1 MPVKTNT
8 MKDNLIGMFDSGLGG
23 LSVLRALMAMNP
35 EVPAI
40 FVADQQHC
48 PYGDRSDRFIINRS
62 RAICD
67 WLITQGATHIVVA
80 CNTATSVAIETLRAR
95 YTLPVT
101 GIEPALK
108 PAAARTVTG
117 KIAVLATTATLR
129 TERFHSLTDRHGR
142 SVTVH
147 AVTPEGWV
155 DAVENNLT
163 DDDTRFDAVARAI
176 LPLLE
181 TGVDQLVLGCTHYP
195 FLRPFIEK
203 LLPEDVQIH
212 DPAPAVISHA
222 VSLMDL
228 PTGFSVPDMLQYR
241 FYTTGRT
248 EEMDKA
254 LRRLLGI
261 QTAVYG
267 LVV

>member
-1 MPVKTNT
+1 
-8 MKDNLIGMFDSGLGG
+8 MFDSGLGG
-23 LSVLRALMAMNP
+23 LSVLRALMDMNP
-35 EVPAI
+35 EVPAL

-48 PYGDRSDRFIINRS
+48 PYGDKSDRFIINRS

-67 WLITQGATHIVVA
+67 WLITQGATHLVVA
-80 CNTATSVAIETLRAR
+80 CNTATSVAIEALRAR
-95 YTLPVT
+95 YSIPVT

-108 PAAARTVTG
+108 PAAAHTVSG
-117 KIAVLATTATLR
+117 KIAVLATAATLR
-129 TERFHSLTDRHGR
+129 TERFHSLTDRFGR
-142 SVTVH
+142 SVAVH

-163 DDDTRFDAVARAI
+163 DDETRCKAVARAI

-181 TGVDQLVLGCTHYP
+181 GGVDQLVLGCTHYP

-203 LLPEDVQIH
+203 LLPADVRIL

-222 VSLMDL
+222 VSLMNQ
-228 PTGFSVPDMLQYR
+228 PAGFSAPDRVQYR
-241 FYTTGRT
+241 FYTTGRP

-254 LRRLLGI
+254 LQRLLGI
-261 QTAVYG
+261 HTAVYG
-267 LVV
+267 LAV